1 MHQPVV
7 LAPPVPLRE
16 WAPILPEGDLRS
28 ILLHWTAHGYDAVF
42 SAYHFCLSRPD
53 DVLVHHTHDLRE
65 NMRDVRIDPASPYA
79 AHTAG
84 RNSWSIGI
92 SIAAMEG
99 ATPADFGAFPLTQP
113 QLAAMCRVAA
123 QLASFYGIDVAAIR
137 THAEAALADGYFGAA
152 EERLRWDI
160 ARLEASPAPLR
171 PSEATAT
178 GDWFRNRI
186 AESIARVR

>member
-1 MHQPVV
+1 
-7 LAPPVPLRE
+7 
-16 WAPILPEGDLRS
+16 
-28 ILLHWTAHGYDAVF
+28 LHWTAHGYDEVF
-42 SAYHFCLSRPD
+42 PAYHFCLSRPD

-92 SIAAMEG
+92 SIAAMAG
-99 ATPADFGAFPLTQP
+99 ATPSDFGAYPLTEA
-113 QLAAMCRVAA
+113 QLAAMCGVAA
-123 QLASFYGIDVAAIR
+123 RLASFYGIDVAAIR
-137 THAEAALADGYFGAA
+137 THAEAALDDGYFGAG
-152 EERLRWDI
+152 EERLRWDV
-160 ARLEASPAPLR
+160 ARLEASAAPLL

-186 AESIARVR
+186 AASIARTR